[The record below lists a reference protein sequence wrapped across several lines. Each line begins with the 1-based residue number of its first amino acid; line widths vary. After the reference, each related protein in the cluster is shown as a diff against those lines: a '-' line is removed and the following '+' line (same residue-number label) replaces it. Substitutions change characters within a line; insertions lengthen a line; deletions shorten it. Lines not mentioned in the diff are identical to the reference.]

1 MRENKILAN
10 MKAGK
15 VSTGCQIAFPST
27 PLMELMGLAG
37 IDFVIID
44 GEHGTFSWEAIDDMC
59 RVANLAG
66 VTPIARVPNIE
77 PSTILRYLDRGV
89 QGVFGPG
96 IDSKEEAQQLVD
108 ACYYVPKG
116 TRGLGGAPR
125 AANYVNLAD
134 ADYISSANEQMFVVA
149 FLEHV
154 SALESLDEIMEVEGI
169 HAYYVGP
176 QDMSVSMGL
185 GRPAGP
191 PKDQGGLGHGPEG
204 RGSSWA
210 EIPGPRRLRGRQGIQ
225 LLPQRHLRL
234 HGDPQGQASRLTS

>member
-15 VSTGCQIAFPST
+15 TSTGCQIAFPST
-27 PLMELMGLAG
+27 PLMELMGIAG
-37 IDFVIID
+37 IDFVLID

-59 RVANLAG
+59 RVADLAG

-77 PSTILRYLDRGV
+77 ASTILRYLDRGV

-108 ACYYVPKG
+108 ACYYAPKG
-116 TRGLGGAPR
+116 ARGLGGAPR
-125 AANYVNLAD
+125 AASYVTMAD
-134 ADYISSANEQMFVVA
+134 AGYINKANEQMFVVA

-154 SALESLDEIMEVEGI
+154 EALENLDEIMEVEGI
-169 HAYYVGP
+169 QAYYVGP

-185 GRPAGP
+185 VGQPDHPRIEEASDMVRKAAEAKGRKYLGP
-191 PKDQGGLGHGPEG
+191 DVMVADRASNYFLNGIAAFMETHKDKLG
-204 RGSSWA
+204 
-210 EIPGPRRLRGRQGIQ
+210 
-225 LLPQRHLRL
+225 
-234 HGDPQGQASRLTS
+234 

>member
-1 MRENKILAN
+1 MRENKILTN
-10 MKAGK
+10 MKAGR

-27 PLMELMGLAG
+27 PLMELMGIGG

-108 ACYYVPKG
+108 ACYYAPKG

-125 AANYVNLAD
+125 AANYVNLAGE
-134 ADYISSANEQMFVVA
+134 DYISGANEQMFVVA

-154 SALESLDEIMEVEGI
+154 TALENLDDILDVEGI

-185 GRPAGP
+185 GGQPDHPKIAEASDMVRKAAEAKGRKYLGP
-191 PKDQGGLGHGPEG
+191 DVFVADRASNFFLNGIAAFMETHKDKLG
-204 RGSSWA
+204 
-210 EIPGPRRLRGRQGIQ
+210 
-225 LLPQRHLRL
+225 
-234 HGDPQGQASRLTS
+234 

>member
-1 MRENKILAN
+1 MRVNNILAN

-27 PLMELMGLAG
+27 PLMELMGIAG
-37 IDFVIID
+37 IDFVLID

-59 RVANLAG
+59 RVADLAG
-66 VTPIARVPNIE
+66 VTPIARVPNID

-96 IDSKEEAQQLVD
+96 IDSREDAQQLVD
-108 ACYYVPKG
+108 ACYYAPKG

-125 AANYVNLAD
+125 AAGYATLAD
-134 ADYISSANEQMFVVA
+134 AGYIDSANEQMLVVA

-154 SALESLDEIMEVEGI
+154 TALENLDEIMEVEGV

-185 GRPAGP
+185 GGRPDHPRIAEASDMVRKAAEAKGRKYLGP
-191 PKDQGGLGHGPEG
+191 DVFLADRASNFFLNGIAAFMEAHKDELG
-204 RGSSWA
+204 
-210 EIPGPRRLRGRQGIQ
+210 
-225 LLPQRHLRL
+225 
-234 HGDPQGQASRLTS
+234 